1 MAIMRTKRRRL
12 HAVAYGETG
21 MIQAIRSFVRAED
34 GATAIEYVL
43 IASFL
48 ALAIITAVTGI
59 GTKLSTY
66 FSEVSSAIK

>member
-1 MAIMRTKRRRL
+1 MLAKFK
-12 HAVAYGETG
+12 
-21 MIQAIRSFVRAED
+21 SFVANES

-48 ALAIITAVTGI
+48 ALAVITAVTGI

-66 FSEVSSAIK
+66 FSEVSSAMK